1 MKIGILTVFDA
12 VNYGSFLQAF
22 CLQEYLKRKGHE
34 VIMIKKNSIIYEKW
48 RFTSLFTY
56 NPQKMRFKLQLARG
70 YFKSWKVFNIEKNP
84 KALDV
89 LLVGSDEMW
98 ELNNITF
105 KSIPEYFGNNI
116 NAKKKITYA
125 VSSNSTKKED
135 ILKYPFIQE
144 GLKSFSSVAV
154 RDKSTYDA
162 YAPYVRVTPQYT
174 ADPTLIM
181 DLRNYLVE
189 TKLNN
194 YILCYTY
201 TFKDYM
207 IEAVKKLANITGKKV
222 VVAGQNYGWADLC
235 IPATPF
241 EFLGLIKGA
250 DFIVTDTFH
259 GTTLSIALKKEF
271 VSFAYKEKV
280 YRALE
285 LFNLLNR
292 DANMHNDLL
301 DFYNSKINYS
311 DTYEYYI
318 KPLQNK
324 SLDYLESAIGE

>member
-22 CLQEYLKRKGHE
+22 CLQEYLKKQGHE
-34 VIMIKKNSIIYEKW
+34 VIMIKRSSLIYEKW

-56 NPQKMRFKLQLARG
+56 KPSKIRFKLQLARG
-70 YFKSWKVFNIEKNP
+70 YFRSWKTFNIAKRP
-84 KALDV
+84 KVLDV
-89 LLVGSDEMW
+89 LVVGSDEMW
-98 ELNNITF
+98 ELNNVTF
-105 KSIPEYFGNNI
+105 KPIPEYFGNNI

-144 GLKSFSSVAV
+144 GLKGFSNVAI

-162 YAPYVRVTPQYT
+162 YAPYLEVQPQYT
-174 ADPTLIM
+174 VDPTLIM
-181 DLRNYLVE
+181 DISNYLVE
-189 TKLNN
+189 TNLNN

-207 IEAVKKLANITGKKV
+207 IKAVKKLATITGKKI
-222 VVAGQNYGWADLC
+222 VVAGQNFRWADLC

-271 VSFAYKEKV
+271 VSFAYKTKV

-285 LFNLLNR
+285 LFNLLDRNA
-292 DANMHNDLL
+292 DNHNDLL
-301 DFYNSKINYS
+301 DFYNKKINYS
-311 DTYEYYI
+311 EIYEYYI
-318 KPLQNK
+318 EPLQK
-324 SLDYLESAIGE
+324 DSISYLESNIGE